1 MFSENRDAIPPPLL
15 PVKAVRCV
23 EAHDRKGLPAESC
36 TIPRVS
42 TPLLLHCW
50 DVVFQN
56 RHVGSWV
63 DAATD
68 SATAI
73 GKSHGHLA
81 AIR

>member
-1 MFSENRDAIPPPLL
+1 MRENRDAIPPPLL

-23 EAHDRKGLPAESC
+23 EAQDKNGFPIESR

-50 DVVFQN
+50 DVTFQK

-63 DAATD
+63 DAAID
-68 SATAI
+68 SVTAT
-73 GKSHGHLA
+73 GKSH
-81 AIR
+81 